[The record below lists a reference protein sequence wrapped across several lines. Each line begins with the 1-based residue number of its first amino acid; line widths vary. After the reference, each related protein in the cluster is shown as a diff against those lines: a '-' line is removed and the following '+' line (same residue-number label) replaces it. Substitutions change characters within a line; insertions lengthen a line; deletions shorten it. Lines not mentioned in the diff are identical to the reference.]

1 MAIIPS
7 QVIDVNEDV
16 IAYYL
21 AKKQW
26 NSEEFA
32 ALVCGVNPLVWA
44 RKWVLV
50 DGKKYTVDLRQSGFD
65 IVDMLK
71 KLQDHLD
78 LTVSYTDT
86 PHGWCKL
93 LTDLGLHA
101 PAWMSQIAESVH
113 ANSSPSIQAVVD
125 KNTKADAVT
134 VREDKK
140 LNTRERNTLL
150 TIIAALCEYSD
161 IDVNQRGVACQ
172 ISRLTQ
178 EIGAPVS
185 DDTVRHWLKMIPEAL
200 ATRGK

>member
-7 QVIDVNEDV
+7 QVLDANEDV

-26 NSEEFA
+26 SSEEFA
-32 ALVCGVNPLVWA
+32 ALFCGVNPLVWA
-44 RKWVLV
+44 RKWIFV
-50 DGKKYTVDLRQSGFD
+50 DGKKYKVAPCQAGLD

-71 KLQDHLD
+71 KLEDHLD
-78 LTVSYTDT
+78 LPVNYTDT

-150 TIIAALCEYSD
+150 TIIAALCEYSA
-161 IDVNQRGVACQ
+161 INVNGRGVACQ

-178 EIGAPVS
+178 ELGAPVS
-185 DDTVRHWLKMIPEAL
+185 DDTVRAWLKKIPEAL